1 MRIKHIEEGSEVRRL
16 PSGFSVVCLCLA
28 IASIVALV
36 SANADSLGGLGIQ
49 ADVGEGPGLGSQSA
63 DLAPDM
69 EELQS
74 PSSRFLAGDIQ
85 TVPAIVEEVLTT
97 SGFEG
102 PGPNLPPFL
111 SDVLVHDNMS
121 TELHPRI
128 AVDDTTGV
136 YWTAFSH
143 NNGVDDDLYV
153 AYSLDS
159 GSTWSMHVSL
169 SNAWNESKP
178 AISASDGTI
187 VVFYEHDE
195 SGSEQRMRYIR
206 SNDSGLNWA
215 ASYVDWTFTNDPGW
229 EKQEDF
235 DNLDVSST
243 RPDWWHVAADSYHPD
258 EDLRRICFAWSDDDA
273 TSWTMRVYILSTWR
287 PNQDLYR
294 PVIMENTVDNYV
306 HMAFERWNITEAG
319 YDIVWWVLDHSLSVH
334 EAWTSGNWDGGN
346 TNMYPDIWV
355 RGDEAYLVW
364 QNGTV
369 NPDLAGFYS
378 DDGGDTNPTRLH
390 ITSQNGFAERYPAV
404 YVDESNVPHI
414 SCLNETSIM
423 YMNNTDVI
431 NLPWQYTKADDAPGN
446 VVDTPRATDVLY
458 YAGSPRI
465 MWNDNRRGNS
475 DIFFTALGTNTV
487 QYTITKDPLS
497 GIGDLIVDS
506 VPCTAPCVFN
516 WQVGGNHSME
526 APATMVDPGTPDEKR
541 YAFSSWSDGGARV
554 HNITVGLVAETI
566 TAYYDTEYNVTI
578 ATDPSG
584 LNVTIDG
591 SPYVAPYVFW
601 WLGSSIHVIE
611 ADSPQSKDPWT
622 RYAWIS
628 WSDGGPRSHVI
639 MVPGATTYTAYYS
652 SECMVNVTTS
662 PVGLD
667 VIVDGSFY
675 ISPLSF
681 WWLNGSVHSV
691 EAIPFIQVSSDEA
704 FVFSFWSDGGARA
717 HDVTVSCPMSTLIA
731 YYNTAWNVSFETSPT
746 GLDVEVDGLVF
757 DTSSPTYFFFGHMS
771 NHTIGAPSPQPIDAT
786 SQYAWESWSD
796 GGSQVHDINVTGPV
810 THRAYFNKQYLIT
823 VENLGLF
830 LNITV
835 DSVEHTTPYSFWCD
849 EGSSFTLGTLS
860 PYQISPTERLIFYAW
875 SDGFNTYPEPVTT
888 QPCTGPATYMQ
899 MFNSEYLVNIT
910 TDPEGLDVE
919 IDGIVY
925 VGPQEMWFEIGEV
938 HEIGAPSP
946 QLSGDTRAVFSHWND
961 GGPQY
966 HIVTIVAPATFVAYF
981 DTQYLV
987 TITSSPVT
995 GLDIEVDGVPKTTD
1009 YVFWCDA
1016 GSLHSI
1022 NALSPQVGGAPGSR
1036 WIWTNWSDGLAKTHT
1051 IACSGPQT
1059 LTAYFALQH
1068 QVTVTTN
1075 PVGLM
1080 IEVDGILY
1088 TTPYVV
1094 WWDENTVHS
1103 LGAISPQ
1110 DIIPGSSRYVWVSW
1124 SDAGPQYHDITVT
1137 GTDTYVAS
1145 FKLQYKITI
1154 TSDPP
1159 GLEIIAD
1166 GVPQTTP
1173 YVVWLDS
1180 GASYSLDVTDPQVV
1194 AAGERY
1200 VFNSWSDAQPKSH
1213 TIVVAM
1219 AQTYTAYMDH
1229 QFEVTVDSTPVG
1241 GITVTVD
1248 GMQYTTPQS
1257 FWWDDGTSHSIEGID
1272 LQDVG
1277 SGVRYAF
1284 ASWSDLGAR
1293 AHNIVADMPKTLTAT
1308 YVTQFEITITTNPG
1322 SLDIIVDV
1330 VTYTA
1335 PQTFW
1340 WNDGAP
1346 HTIDVITPQPLGI
1359 DEQVVF
1365 ASWSDGGAKS
1375 HQIIISAAD
1384 TITAAFDTE
1393 YYLTVQSAFG
1403 STSGEG
1409 WYLEGSNAVAGLDSG
1424 TVVVGS
1430 SRYVFSSWSGDAS
1443 GTNYAASDLI
1453 LMDGPKVA
1461 STLWT
1466 TQHYLTVASVYGD
1479 PQGEGWYDDGV
1490 TATFSVTTPFH
1501 EAGVTDSRHVFQTW
1515 AGDSMSTSP
1524 SAVIVMNSPKTVEAI
1539 WAAQHYLTVTS
1550 DHGTPQGEGWYDEGG
1565 NAYAVL
1571 DSDLHAVSADE
1582 RFVFASWGGDASGT
1596 DYASSNPIAMDQPK
1610 TASASWQRQF
1620 RLTMESDYGTVSG
1633 GGWYDEGQSAFASL
1647 DSGLIQI
1654 VEGSRA
1660 VFDSWGLGASGTDFG
1675 QSDPVVMSGPKTAR
1689 AVWTTQHYLQVNSEY
1704 STVSGGGW
1712 FDEGDDTIVSL
1723 SEEYVDGPQGTRY
1736 AFDQWSGDATGSNF
1750 GASNPITMDAPKT
1763 ANATWRTE
1771 HYLTVTSTY
1780 GNTSG
1785 EGWYPEGSS
1794 TVARVESD
1802 IARITVGERAV
1813 FQQWVGDASGTDY
1826 YQSSEILMDAPKTS
1840 MALWQREY
1848 LVSFES
1854 VPTGLFFSLDGNET
1868 GAPVALWLESDSTH
1882 SLSALEEQ
1890 KIGGVD
1896 YRFESWSDGGAI
1908 GHSITASGAMTI
1920 TLSYTEVSEPSTF
1933 DWLPWIGLVI
1943 LLVVIV
1949 LITVLLLAKRR
1960 TKDTDESEDGGLEE
1974 EDA

>member
-1 MRIKHIEEGSEVRRL
+1 M
-16 PSGFSVVCLCLA
+16 
-28 IASIVALV
+28 
-36 SANADSLGGLGIQ
+36 
-49 ADVGEGPGLGSQSA
+49 
-63 DLAPDM
+63 
-69 EELQS
+69 
-74 PSSRFLAGDIQ
+74 
-85 TVPAIVEEVLTT
+85 
-97 SGFEG
+97 
-102 PGPNLPPFL
+102 
-111 SDVLVHDNMS
+111 
-121 TELHPRI
+121 
-128 AVDDTTGV
+128 
-136 YWTAFSH
+136 
-143 NNGVDDDLYV
+143 
-153 AYSLDS
+153 
-159 GSTWSMHVSL
+159 
-169 SNAWNESKP
+169 
-178 AISASDGTI
+178 
-187 VVFYEHDE
+187 
-195 SGSEQRMRYIR
+195 
-206 SNDSGLNWA
+206 
-215 ASYVDWTFTNDPGW
+215 
-229 EKQEDF
+229 
-235 DNLDVSST
+235 DVSST
-243 RPDWWHVAADSYHPD
+243 RPDWWHVTSDSYHPD

-273 TSWTMRVYILSTWR
+273 TSWTSVYFTSASF
-287 PNQDLYR
+287 PGQDFYR
-294 PVIMENTVDNYV
+294 PVIMENTLDDYM
-306 HMAFERWNITEAG
+306 HLAFEIWNITEAG
-319 YDIVWWVLDHSLSVH
+319 YDIMWLVIDHSLSIH

-364 QNGTV
+364 QNGTA

-378 DDGGDTNPTRLH
+378 DDGGDTSPTRLY

-414 SCLNETSIM
+414 SCVNETSVM

-497 GIGDLIVDS
+497 GTGDLIVDS
-506 VPCTAPCVFN
+506 VPCTAPCVLD
-516 WQVGGNHSME
+516 WEVGGNHSIE
-526 APATMVDPGTPDEKR
+526 APATMGDPVTPDEKR

-554 HNITVGLVAETI
+554 HTITVGPTPETI

-578 ATDPSG
+578 ETDPSG

-591 SPYVAPYVFW
+591 SPYVAPNTFW
-601 WLGSSIHVIE
+601 WLSGSVHLLE

-622 RYAWIS
+622 RYTWIS
-628 WSDGGPRSHVI
+628 WSDGGPISHMISVL
-639 MVPGATTYTAYYS
+639 GAEIYTAYFET
-652 SECMVNVTTS
+652 ECLVNISTA
-662 PVGLD
+662 PVGLE
-667 VIVDGSFY
+667 VLIDGVPY
-675 ISPLSF
+675 VSPSSF
-681 WWLNGSVHSV
+681 WWLNGSLHTL
-691 EAIPFIQVSSDEA
+691 EAYSIQQVSPDEA
-704 FVFSFWSDGGARA
+704 LIFSFWSDGGARA
-717 HDVTVSCPMSTLIA
+717 HTVQVFCPMDTIIA
-731 YYNTAWNVSFETSPT
+731 YYNTAWNTSFRTSPVD
-746 GLDVEVDGLVF
+746 LEVEVDGVPY
-757 DTSSPTYFFFGHMS
+757 DTSFPTWFFFEQWS
-771 NHTIGAPSPQPIDAT
+771 VHTISASSPQPINAV
-786 SQYAWESWSD
+786 SQWAWQNWSD
-796 GGSQVHDINVTGPV
+796 GGNRTHDINVTSPTV
-810 THRAYFNKQYLIT
+810 HTAYFGKQYLIT
-823 VENLGLF
+823 VDDGIGPSINFTLDG
-830 LNITV
+830 
-835 DSVEHTTPYSFWCD
+835 VEHSAPYSFWCD
-849 EGSSFTLGTLS
+849 EGSSFELGS
-860 PYQISPTERLIFYAW
+860 VMVYQLSPTERLIFSSW
-875 SDGFNTYPEPVTT
+875 WEGLNTYPDPVIIR
-888 QPCTGPATYMQ
+888 PCDAPATYGRYFDPQ
-899 MFNSEYLVNIT
+899 YLVNIT
-910 TDPEGLDVE
+910 TDPGGLSVV
-919 IDGIVY
+919 IDAVLY
-925 VGPQEMWFEIGEV
+925 TAPQGMWYLLGEV
-938 HEIGAPSP
+938 HQIEAPSP
-946 QLSGDTRAVFSHWND
+946 QVSGDTQAVFSHWSD
-961 GGPQY
+961 GGPQS
-966 HIVTIVAPATFVAYF
+966 HPVTITSPETYVAYF

-987 TITSSPVT
+987 TITSSPVI

-1009 YVFWCDA
+1009 YLFWCND
-1016 GSLHSI
+1016 GSPHSI
-1022 NALSPQVGGAPGSR
+1022 NAVSPQFGPTPNSR
-1036 WIWTNWSDGLAKTHT
+1036 WIWTNWSDGLAQSHT

-1059 LTAYFALQH
+1059 LTAYFALQY
-1068 QVTVTTN
+1068 QVTVITN
-1075 PVGLM
+1075 PVGLL
-1080 IEVDGILY
+1080 IEVDGVPRP
-1088 TTPYVV
+1088 TPYVV

-1103 LGAISPQ
+1103 LGALSPQ
-1110 DIIPGSSRYVWVSW
+1110 DLIPGSSMYVWVSW
-1124 SDAGPQYHDITVT
+1124 SDAGPQFHDITVT
-1137 GTDTYVAS
+1137 GADTYVAS
-1145 FKLQYKITI
+1145 FTLQYKITI
-1154 TSDPP
+1154 TTDPAGV
-1159 GLEIIAD
+1159 GLEILAD
-1166 GVPQTTP
+1166 GMPQTAP

-1180 GASYSLDVTDPQVV
+1180 GTSYSLDVPTPQVV

-1213 TIVVAM
+1213 IIVVAM
-1219 AQTYTAYMDH
+1219 SQTYTAYMDH
-1229 QFEVTVDSTPVG
+1229 EFEVTIDSTPVS
-1241 GITVTVD
+1241 GITVIVD
-1248 GMQYTTPQS
+1248 GMQYATPVS
-1257 FWWDDGTSHSIEGID
+1257 FWWVEGSSHSIEGID
-1272 LQDVG
+1272 LQNVG
-1277 SGVRYAF
+1277 PGVRYAF
-1284 ASWSDLGAR
+1284 VSWSDLGAR
-1293 AHNIVADMPKTLTAT
+1293 AHTIVADMPKTLTAT
-1308 YVTQFEITITTNPG
+1308 YILQFEITITTNPG
-1322 SLDIIVDV
+1322 SLDVIVDL

-1340 WNDGAP
+1340 WNDGSP

-1365 ASWSDGGAKS
+1365 ASWSDGGAQS

-1453 LMDGPKVA
+1453 LMDGPKIA

-1466 TQHYLTVASVYGD
+1466 TQHYLTVVSLYGD
-1479 PQGEGWYDDGV
+1479 PQGEGWYDDEI
-1490 TATFSVTTPFH
+1490 TATFSITTPFY

-1515 AGDSMSTSP
+1515 TGDSTSTTP
-1524 SAVIVMNSPKTVEAI
+1524 SAAIVMDSPKTVEAI
-1539 WAAQHYLTVTS
+1539 WGTQHYLTVTS
-1550 DHGTPQGEGWYDEGG
+1550 DYGTPQGEGWYDEGG

-1571 DSDLHAVSADE
+1571 DIDLHTISADE
-1582 RFVFASWGGDASGT
+1582 RVVFASWGGDASGT
-1596 DYASSNPIAMDQPK
+1596 DYASSNPVVMDLPK

-1620 RLTMESDYGTVSG
+1620 RLTVESDYGTVSG
-1633 GGWYDEGQSAFASL
+1633 GGWYDEGQSAFAGL

-1654 VEGSRA
+1654 AEGSRA

-1675 QSDPVVMSGPKTAR
+1675 QSDPVVMSGPRTAR
-1689 AVWTTQHYLQVNSEY
+1689 ALWMTQHYLQVNSEY
-1704 STVSGGGW
+1704 STVGGGGW

-1802 IARITVGERAV
+1802 IAQITVGERAV
-1813 FQQWVGDASGTDY
+1813 FQQWVGDASGTDF

-1854 VPTGLFFSLDGNET
+1854 VPVGLIFSLDGNET

-1908 GHSITASGAMTI
+1908 GHSITASGAVTI
-1920 TLSYTEVSEPSTF
+1920 TLSYTEISEPGTF

-1960 TKDTDESEDGGLEE
+1960 TKDSDGSEGEGSEE